1 MVKTFNPGPKGKV
14 SLLLASVF
22 RINDVDNNISQEG
35 KAGSNLAEVSWV
47 TNQLYKGRVG
57 RDHSLCP
64 GASMALLSWSQPP
77 GKCQCLEGAKC
88 QVSDGKLSCGPCD
101 ACSKGGMGTDDEF

>member
-47 TNQLYKGRVG
+47 IDQLYKGNVESG
-57 RDHSLCP
+57 HSLCP

-88 QVSDGKLSCGPCD
+88 QVSNGELSCGPGD
-101 ACSKGGMGTDDEF
+101 PLFLGINRS

>member
-47 TNQLYKGRVG
+47 IDQLYKGNVESG
-57 RDHSLCP
+57 HSLCP

-88 QVSDGKLSCGPCD
+88 QVSDESCLVAHVMPGPREEWELI
-101 ACSKGGMGTDDEF
+101 K